1 LDPITLLA
9 LTIALSAIGTKIID
23 WVGYMFLKPQTQQ
36 TTDVGTAMA
45 SVMSAIMPLMFMMMF
60 MNMMMSMVQ
69 MPMVAF
75 RR

>member
-1 LDPITLLA
+1 MTLLA
-9 LTIALSAIGTKIID
+9 LTIAISSIGTKIID
-23 WVGYMFLKPQTQQ
+23 WVAYMFLKPQTQQ

-45 SVMSAIMPLMFMMMF
+45 SVMGAIMPLMFMMMF

-69 MPMVAF
+69 MPMVSF